1 MRTKPRPTRPRRSS
15 ACCKFI
21 MMTPDWPYRRE
32 VLCVQTETRV
42 RPSCGALG
50 TTACGAAIYLG
61 EVFACRASE
70 ECECKADRGAAE
82 TVTRAVT
89 LAPQPHTTQCVVV
102 SRRSVR
108 LCPVCEVCARGGTI
122 GRWSNAPRLS
132 AHARRLAL
140 LVLRVLSACQQLA
153 EVACVM

>member
-1 MRTKPRPTRPRRSS
+1 
-15 ACCKFI
+15 

-70 ECECKADRGAAE
+70 ECAVSVSEGDRGAAE
-82 TVTRAVT
+82 TVTRAV
-89 LAPQPHTTQCVVV
+89 ASPHSHTRHAAAQCVVV
-102 SRRSVR
+102 SRESSVPGQSELR
-108 LCPVCEVCARGGTI
+108 VPVSRVSRVWSPEWRCIVCAVPG
-122 GRWSNAPRLS
+122 
-132 AHARRLAL
+132 AHA
-140 LVLRVLSACQQLA
+140 
-153 EVACVM
+153 